1 MRYVETMIS
10 WPKSIVEY
18 FIKQMTFYFNFFWS
32 ISFQIQITYLFVSW
46 FISNTGETIS
56 KIEPYWKKYKSKTN
70 NSNRNVFTSA
80 NLNYQLKTL
89 NFRRVCTQIISKR
102 KQKYKVKDGII
113 TLVKETID
121 SKFRVMY
128 NLEMAWL
135 EKRTHLLKWTM
146 LTLKYQNRMVAMS
159 LLCIEFNPAFA
170 ECCLFFLVPH
180 WHTYCISWREPFLCL
195 WYTFEIRFKE
205 FKENFTFLEKR
216 TDI

>member
-1 MRYVETMIS
+1 MRYVETIIS

-18 FIKQMTFYFNFFWS
+18 FIKQTNFHFNFFWS

-56 KIEPYWKKYKSKTN
+56 KIEPYWKKYKSKTD

-121 SKFRVMY
+121 SKFRETY
-128 NLEMAWL
+128 NLEIA
-135 EKRTHLLKWTM
+135 
-146 LTLKYQNRMVAMS
+146 
-159 LLCIEFNPAFA
+159 
-170 ECCLFFLVPH
+170 
-180 WHTYCISWREPFLCL
+180 
-195 WYTFEIRFKE
+195 
-205 FKENFTFLEKR
+205 
-216 TDI
+216 